1 MRKDKGCPQIVL
13 SGHPF
18 IRVFMDGRGP
28 YLTPIFPGLPF
39 ACRVDLTAYQTNGK
53 TKRKDLTRN
62 RVTETRTM
70 VQSLWFLELAGFSAL
85 RAEEVAKMN

>member
-1 MRKDKGCPQIVL
+1 MREDKGCPQIVL

-62 RVTETRTM
+62 RVTEARTTA
-70 VQSLWFLELAGFSAL
+70 QSLWLLELAGFSAL
-85 RAEEVAKMN
+85 RAEQVAEMN